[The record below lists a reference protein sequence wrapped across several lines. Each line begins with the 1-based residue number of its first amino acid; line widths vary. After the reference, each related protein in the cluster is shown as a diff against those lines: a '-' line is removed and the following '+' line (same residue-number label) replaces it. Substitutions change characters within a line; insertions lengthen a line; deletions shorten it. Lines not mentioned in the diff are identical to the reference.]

1 MKVEKNL
8 IGFMRTTE
16 VTVNKKDGS
25 YNQHMHVLLCV
36 SNDYF
41 RSKDNYI
48 TQKEWLSLWQKALKV
63 DYKPVANIKAI
74 KPNKKVILIFKQQLK
89 KHQSIQLK
97 HLII

>member
-25 YNQHMHVLLCV
+25 YNQHMHVLFCV
-36 SNDYF
+36 NNDYF

-48 TQKEWLSLWQKALKV
+48 TQKEFIFMAKS
-63 DYKPVANIKAI
+63 IK
-74 KPNKKVILIFKQQLK
+74 
-89 KHQSIQLK
+89 S
-97 HLII
+97 